1 MGKNWLKLMNLL
13 KKILIY
19 TERVYHLMNEKKYL
33 IDLLKKSLMNLI
45 IKKKINPNNLIYEF
59 ENEEKTPK
67 DFSNYQN

>member
-19 TERVYHLMNEKKYL
+19 TERVYHLMNRKKYL

-59 ENEEKTPK
+59 ENEEETPK